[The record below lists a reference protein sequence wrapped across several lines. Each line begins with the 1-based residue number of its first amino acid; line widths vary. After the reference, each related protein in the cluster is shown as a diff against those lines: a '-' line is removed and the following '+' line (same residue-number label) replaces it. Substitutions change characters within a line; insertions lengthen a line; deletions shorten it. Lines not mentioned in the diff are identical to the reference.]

1 MGNKAMVFL
10 SKPRIFA
17 NFQCAGLAGSVQGV
31 AETGAWAQNPIRRS
45 RLR

>member
-1 MGNKAMVFL
+1 MVFL

-17 NFQCAGLAGSVQGV
+17 NFAHASSAGSVRGV